1 MDKSRQ
7 QFEEAIKQLSDPSEF
22 ESKLK
27 RANNGL
33 NYADQYVDLMWI
45 SWQAS
50 RESLEKERDQAI
62 RHLILVFRQ
71 YANDDHLFM
80 SAGENAC
87 EFLEDL
93 GYGIDTGRNLELT
106 DKGKQLIKEDWE

>member
-22 ESKLK
+22 KSKLK